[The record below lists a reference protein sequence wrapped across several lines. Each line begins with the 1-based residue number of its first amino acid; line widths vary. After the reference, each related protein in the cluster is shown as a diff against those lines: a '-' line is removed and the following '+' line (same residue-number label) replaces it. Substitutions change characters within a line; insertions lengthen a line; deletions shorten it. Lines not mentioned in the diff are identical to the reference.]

1 MAANKPR
8 VSGVSCSRL
17 ALVSVLD
24 AVERGETVS
33 QARLGRELGI
43 HPSTVSQVIALAMDQ
58 GMLVRTGRGR
68 YRLGP
73 AAVVGS
79 T

>member
-8 VSGVSCSRL
+8 VSGVSSTRL

-24 AVERGETVS
+24 AVERGQPVS

-43 HPSTVSQVIALAMDQ
+43 HPSTVSQVIALAVAQ

-73 AAVVGS
+73 GAVVGS
-79 T
+79 S